1 MKVVGKSNVQ
11 YISKR
16 TNSEVKGISLH
27 CVGKKS
33 NVEGEAVETVFI
45 SAKSEMFEQCVKL
58 PLGTEVQ
65 FYYNRWGNVE
75 SVTPCK

>member
-1 MKVVGKSNVQ
+1 MRVVGKSNVQ

-16 TNSEVKGISLH
+16 TNNEVRGISLH
-27 CVGKKS
+27 CVGAKK
-33 NVEGEAVETVFI
+33 NVEGEAVETVFV
-45 SAKSEMFEQCVKL
+45 SAKSSDYDECVKL

-65 FYYNRWGNVE
+65 FLYNRWGNVE

>member
-11 YISKR
+11 YISKK
-16 TNSEVKGISLH
+16 TQQEVKGISLH
-27 CVGKKS
+27 CIGKKKD
-33 NVEGEAVETVFI
+33 VEGEAVETVYI

-65 FYYNRWGNVE
+65 IYYNRWGNVE
-75 SVTPCK
+75 SVTPCE